1 MNGQTMSYKEM
12 LQKTQQ
18 PKVSPMVFKVR
29 IDYHGLRDYAKK
41 KGSKIFDLSD
51 EEKNEFIKNSSMKEI
66 RAMNA

>member
-41 KGSKIFDLSD
+41 KGSKISDLSD
-51 EEKNEFIKNSSMKEI
+51 EEKNEFIENSSMKEI